1 MTIKDFITS
10 EGITATVEY
19 ADDNPSMPDSDNMN
33 HYRVT
38 LHRGRKQLTTPF
50 SQGYGITGDPTA
62 ESVLECL
69 VMDAQGIENARDFAD
84 WAGEY
89 GYNTDSRAAEKS
101 FRLTLRQANKLR
113 AFLGDSF
120 TVALATEGE

>member
-38 LHRGRKQLTTPF
+38 LHKGRKRLTTPF
-50 SQGYGITGDPTA
+50 SQGYGIKDEPTA

-69 VMDAQGIENARDFAD
+69 ISDAQGIENARDFAD

-89 GYNTDSRAAEKS
+89 GYNTDSRQAEKT
-101 FRLTLRQANKLR
+101 FRACLRLTHKLR

-120 TVALATEGE
+120 TVALTTEE